1 MFSLIFKLFNSFGN
15 VPWLERYLKVG
26 MNPKLITNLE
36 KIAGKL
42 TGLSSIDEAI
52 TRIKSDK
59 ELELEF
65 QRALLVA
72 ENEYWRACLR
82 DRQNARERD
91 MALQK
96 LQGKNKRANIML
108 LMAVLGIIIS
118 LGSLVL
124 FKAFLTSDVIGI
136 ISAVAAVFGSC
147 LKDAYSFEFGS
158 SSKKRIDDSFTEKE
172 IEMRIREV
180 EALLAFMS

>member
-1 MFSLIFKLFNSFGN
+1 MFPTIFKLFTLFGN

-26 MNPKLITNLE
+26 FNPKIITGLE
-36 KIAGKL
+36 KIAN
-42 TGLSSIDEAI
+42 GLAGVSSIDDALN
-52 TRIKSDK
+52 RIKSDK

-72 ENEYWRACLR
+72 ESEYWRACLR

-96 LQGKNKRANIML
+96 LNGKNRRANLMLIMAL
-108 LMAVLGIIIS
+108 FGIAIS
-118 LGSLVL
+118 LGSLLL

-136 ISAVAAVFGSC
+136 ISAIAAVFGSC

-158 SSKKRIDDSFTEKE
+158 SSKKTIDAQLSEEEIKSRID
-172 IEMRIREV
+172 EV
-180 EALLAFMS
+180 EFLLTIVS